1 VTATA
6 AAPTVGTVA
15 GPAGGPDAAPWQNDL
30 AALARQLRVEM
41 ASASPAAG
49 GAVASP
55 VSLRS
60 AAPPSQSFDPAF
72 LRQVQSLIDESE
84 VRQQRNLA
92 LRVAE
97 LARDFDMQRDAD
109 LVQIEQ
115 GIGRI
120 EGRSEVEAARSRE
133 MMNYIQRV
141 SQQQPPR

>member
-1 VTATA
+1 
-6 AAPTVGTVA
+6 VA
-15 GPAGGPDAAPWQNDL
+15 EPAVRPDPAPWQGDL

-49 GAVASP
+49 GAVPSP
-55 VSLRS
+55 ASLRS
-60 AAPPSQSFDPAF
+60 AAPATQSFDPAF